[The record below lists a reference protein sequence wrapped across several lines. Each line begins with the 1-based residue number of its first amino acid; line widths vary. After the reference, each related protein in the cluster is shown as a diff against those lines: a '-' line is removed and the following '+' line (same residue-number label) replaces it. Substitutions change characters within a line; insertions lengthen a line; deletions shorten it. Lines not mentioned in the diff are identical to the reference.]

1 MSTMTMTKRE
11 DYPTCDDFPT
21 LTGKQSPLNLRES
34 PGDHEHGRKNIELAR
49 RAGQKVMPWQINE
62 INAFNATNPDG
73 TWTHSDAILI
83 VPRQNGKSYIVALIV
98 LYRIFVLK
106 QNVLFTAQQWTT
118 AKELW
123 EQTWKIVKGR
133 KFLMKLVSSYTCSQG
148 RGTIFLSNG
157 GRVVFTTRSQDA
169 GRGLSRVDLLVFDE
183 AYNLTDSEIA
193 ALSFLIQAAEDP
205 QVFYMSSSVHRDF
218 PQHQNGIVL
227 SAMRAQALNEW
238 DPDDPMYFSEYAAP
252 QDLPP
257 DEESTWRV
265 GNPSYGVISNP
276 KKMRNIM
283 RRMNT
288 EEGRINFGV
297 EALGWG
303 LYFEE
308 SGADDFVPVLSP
320 SEVAGMSVSDVKR
333 RELSGWRLCVDASPD
348 RDFCSVAVAGR
359 RSDGSVVGLVGY
371 HGPLATADVVGVVM
385 QVCEDIDPAEILVD
399 PKSPAWVVG
408 EALEREGL
416 DVRKLTY
423 PEVKAATGAFLQGQ
437 RDSTMWLSDADG
449 TVAAAFNHAETKEDP
464 NGGVRWVRHE
474 GQGTICQLTAVTYAM
489 WAAQNAEEGSAAPV
503 VKKLKQ
509 SHGAPAVVRRK
520 APASMKF

>member
-1 MSTMTMTKRE
+1 MSTMTMTTRE

-303 LYFEE
+303 LYFED
-308 SGADDFVPVLSP
+308 SGADDFQPVLSAD
-320 SEVAGMSVSDVKR
+320 EVAGMAVTDVR
-333 RELSGWRLCVDASPD
+333 RAELRGWRLCVDASPD

-359 RSDGSVVGLVGY
+359 HPDGSVVGLVGY
-371 HGPLATADVVGVVM
+371 HGPLVTADVVGVVM
-385 QVCEDIDPAEILVD
+385 QVCDDIDPAEILVD

-408 EALEREGL
+408 EALERAGL

-437 RDSTMWLSDADG
+437 RDETMWLADADG
-449 TVAAAFNHAETKEDP
+449 TVAAAFNYAETKEDP

-489 WAAQNAEEGSAAPV
+489 WAAQNAEEVSVAPV

-509 SHGAPAVVRRK
+509 SHGAPAMVRRK